1 MNNRQLLE
9 QLITQQ
15 LDNAYRFA
23 YTYTKNQAMS
33 EDVVSESV
41 LKALKNI
48 HTLKNPNYIKTW
60 FYRIIINTALSYLKK
75 ENQVIP
81 FTDQGEQSGAIS
93 FEEQF
98 ENMDLHEI
106 IEKMDEKYRT
116 VLVLRFFEDM
126 TLQEI
131 AYTLE
136 ENINTIKSR
145 LYRGLSLLKIELE
158 EIS

>member
-23 YTYTKNQAMS
+23 YTYTKNQAMA
-33 EDVVSESV
+33 EDVISESV

-48 HTLKNPNYIKTW
+48 HTLKNPDYIKTW
-60 FYRIIINTALSYLKK
+60 FYRIIINTALSYIKK
-75 ENQVIP
+75 EKHMLSLTV
-81 FTDQGEQSGAIS
+81 ESVQSENPS

-106 IEKMDEKYRT
+106 IEKMDEKYKT
-116 VLVLRFFEDM
+116 VLILRFFEDM

-131 AYTLE
+131 ADTLQ
-136 ENINTIKSR
+136 ENINTVKSR
-145 LYRGLSLLKIELE
+145 LYRALSLLKIELE